1 MKFRGAAPQKLL
13 ALIFLLFVLTATC
26 KQSNESGDSVSVDLS
41 MVTKAIDWL
50 EFIRGGADEFEV
62 KDYFMKEVAPTRGCK
77 SIIHHWK
84 RFMKWDN
91 DEFYNFIMQA
101 LGKAPTDKQP
111 KDEEGNLTSFG
122 RRQIYWKAALDDPQ
136 RLREDLDE
144 LVEANLAD
152 TALALAK
159 SYLPEDSRVACKFFI
174 VLFGGSSAYAVSGE
188 NGFDLL
194 QLPKRSDGSVDVG
207 SVIRTF
213 AHEMHHLGIIHCQK
227 EKMSAVRDTERLGL
241 VARLTNEGM
250 PIYYIN
256 QTRNR
261 LDEYRSSTSPT
272 QQADARDW
280 EEHLARLPELYSIA
294 EEHIKMNLEGE
305 LSDEDIMKNWMSG
318 WSQGP
323 VYTLGSDMFSVIDSV
338 LGLQAALQVAE
349 DYRQLLTVYNRAA
362 RKANENGASHYVF
375 SEKLAQALVTYTGE

>member
-13 ALIFLLFVLTATC
+13 VLIFLLFVLTATC
-26 KQSNESGDSVSVDLS
+26 KQSNESGDRVSVDLS

-50 EFIRGGADEFEV
+50 DLIRGGADESDV
-62 KDYFMKEVAPTRGCK
+62 KHFFMDEVAPTPGCE

-91 DEFYNFIMQA
+91 DKFYNFIMQA
-101 LGKAPTDKQP
+101 LGKAPTDKEP
-111 KDEEGNLTSFG
+111 RDEAGNLTSFG
-122 RRQIYWKAALDDPQ
+122 RRQIYWNAALNDPQ
-136 RLREDLDE
+136 RLRKDLDE

-159 SYLPEDSRVACKFFI
+159 SYLPEDSRVRCKFYI

-194 QLPKRSDGSVDVG
+194 QLTKRSSGSVDVA

-261 LDEYRSSTSPT
+261 LDEYHSSTSLT

-305 LSDEDIMKNWMSG
+305 LRDEDIMKNWMSG

-338 LGLQAALQVAE
+338 LGLKAALQVAE

-375 SEKLAQALVTYTGE
+375 SEKLAQALVTYTGG